1 MTNDQLT
8 KVLMTEKTDPC
19 LIRNSSNITVSTDGY
34 KPTRRE
40 FFAVIALPQ
49 AVHLADIHFPG
60 LPVFSKKT
68 MVATLAVEIADELI
82 KALDKDNE
90 TDVDELIKSFFDKD
104 NETD

>member
-1 MTNDQLT
+1 
-8 KVLMTEKTDPC
+8 MTEKTDPC
-19 LIRNSSNITVSTDGY
+19 LIRNSGNITVSTDGY

-49 AVHLADIHFPG
+49 TVLLVDTHFRG

-90 TDVDELIKSFFDKD
+90 TDVDELIKSFFDED

>member
-1 MTNDQLT
+1 
-8 KVLMTEKTDPC
+8 MTEKTDPC
-19 LIRNSSNITVSTDGY
+19 PCGGY

-40 FFAVIALPQ
+40 FFAVMALPQ
-49 AVHLADIHFPG
+49 TVLLADTNFPG

-90 TDVDELIKSFFDKD
+90 ADLYELIKSFFDED

>member
-1 MTNDQLT
+1 MDTNQQD
-8 KVLMTEKTDPC
+8 V
-19 LIRNSSNITVSTDGY
+19 N
-34 KPTRRE
+34 

-49 AVHLADIHFPG
+49 TVLLVDTHFRG

-90 TDVDELIKSFFDKD
+90 TDVDELIKSFFDED

>member
-1 MTNDQLT
+1 
-8 KVLMTEKTDPC
+8 MTEKTDPC

-49 AVHLADIHFPG
+49 TVLLVDTHFGG
-60 LPVFSKKT
+60 LPVFAKKT
-68 MVATLAVEIADELI
+68 MVASLAVDIADELI

-90 TDVDELIKSFFDKD
+90 TELAVNIVDEFINALNED

>member
-1 MTNDQLT
+1 
-8 KVLMTEKTDPC
+8 MTEKTDPC
-19 LIRNSSNITVSTDGY
+19 SIRNSGDTKVCTDGY

-40 FFAVIALPQ
+40 FFAVMALPQ
-49 AVHLADIHFPG
+49 TVLLVDTHFRG

-90 TDVDELIKSFFDKD
+90 TELAVNIVDESINALNED